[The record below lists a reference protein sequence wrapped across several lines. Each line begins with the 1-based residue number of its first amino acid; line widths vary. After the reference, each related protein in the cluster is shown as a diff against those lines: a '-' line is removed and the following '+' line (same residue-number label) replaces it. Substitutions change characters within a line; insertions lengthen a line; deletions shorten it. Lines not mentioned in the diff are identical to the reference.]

1 TDTTGNPF
9 AYNGEA
15 RDVTGLDYLRARYYD
30 SQAGTFLTADTYPG
44 SQTDPLSQ
52 NLYAYVQNNPA
63 NYTDPSGH
71 IWKALTNA
79 YNTAKKAVSKA
90 YNAAKKVVVDTY
102 NTVKKAVVNTYNTIK
117 SAVGHAVNWVGQKV
131 NQAVNWAGNA
141 VRQTTNWIGQQFT
154 SQRGYNNSTRNYVTY
169 QQSESQRQ
177 AIAQQQY
184 QQRVNQEYITATGI
198 KGQPKTREAQ
208 NLIKNWGPAL
218 SFMYTHV
225 CKTANHWVDSGVK
238 FLKNVDWKDVLKNAA
253 GIAGEFFYVNDIY
266 RVITGTDPITGE
278 KASRLEAAA
287 WLATDL
293 ISMGGSKFGKLAK
306 VATKADNLLDV
317 VKGSKIVTRANKA
330 IDGTKTFIKSN
341 VGKLLDTPFGFSPQ
355 FAGVGGMTM
364 NAGGT
369 TLREVGQNAK
379 KGFDNLVQAFAKN
392 GDETVHGAGR
402 GSKNSKAVGNM
413 SEFLE
418 SDFGQEIGNS
428 LQKTK
433 KRYDGQ
439 SVYKVTENI
448 GELKKGDQIYLD
460 GLHKDHLEI
469 FDKRGRLKD
478 VLNLDGTSNLDKLN
492 KAIGRRL
499 P

>member
-1 TDTTGNPF
+1 M
-9 AYNGEA
+9 
-15 RDVTGLDYLRARYYD
+15 
-30 SQAGTFLTADTYPG
+30 
-44 SQTDPLSQ
+44 
-52 NLYAYVQNNPA
+52 
-63 NYTDPSGH
+63 
-71 IWKALTNA
+71 TNA

-117 SAVGHAVNWVGQKV
+117 SAVGHAVDWVGQKV

-169 QQSESQRQ
+169 QQSEAQRQ

-208 NLIKNWGPAL
+208 NLFKNWGPAL

-306 VATKADNLLDV
+306 VATKADNLFDV

-355 FAGVGGMTM
+355 LAGVGGMTM

-379 KGFDNLVQAFAKN
+379 KGFDNFVQAFAKN
-392 GDETVHGAGR
+392 GDEGNKAY
-402 GSKNSKAVGNM
+402 KNSCTKYAK
-413 SEFLE
+413 
-418 SDFGQEIGNS
+418 GQVDEVFKNA
-428 LQKTK
+428 QKSNN
-433 KRYDGQ
+433 G
-439 SVYKVTENI
+439 KVIDPSGKE
-448 GELKKGDQIYLD
+448 K
-460 GLHKDHLEI
+460 
-469 FDKRGRLKD
+469 
-478 VLNLDGTSNLDKLN
+478 
-492 KAIGRRL
+492 
-499 P
+499 